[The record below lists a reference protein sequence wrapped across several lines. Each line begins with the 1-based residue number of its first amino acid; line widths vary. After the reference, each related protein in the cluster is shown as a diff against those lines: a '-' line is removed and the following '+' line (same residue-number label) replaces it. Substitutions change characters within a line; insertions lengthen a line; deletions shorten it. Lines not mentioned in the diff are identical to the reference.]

1 MDNCAEYAGVGSRS
15 RMFLAQW
22 SRSRL
27 KKKEKKPGAGAA
39 PEKS

>member
-15 RMFLAQW
+15 RIFMAQW
-22 SRSRL
+22 SRSHL
-27 KKKEKKPGAGAA
+27 KKKKKPGAGAA